1 MPKII
6 KTTNTKGGTNKSR
19 YRGGEE
25 RWGEGGG
32 EIFAYKNQHI
42 FGART
47 ICTSK
52 RERERRST
60 WASAL
65 HCNCRRSEESE
76 ERGEQRMGG
85 GEEKPTT

>member
-47 ICTSK
+47 ICTSEQ
-52 RERERRST
+52 ERERG
-60 WASAL
+60 AQ
-65 HCNCRRSEESE
+65 
-76 ERGEQRMGG
+76 RGRLLSIAIAGAV
-85 GEEKPTT
+85 